1 MIYGIIMAQFRHLK
15 STFDP
20 DGEKVM
26 LKETTTSSPILV
38 FDVSLMNWPTS
49 LDVVIEN
56 REIGGSG
63 VVVFM
68 LSPSV

>member
-1 MIYGIIMAQFRHLK
+1 MSSWPIFRQLK
-15 STFDP
+15 STFDS

-26 LKETTTSSPILV
+26 LKETSISPPILV
-38 FDVSLMNWPTS
+38 DDVSLMNWPTS

>member
-1 MIYGIIMAQFRHLK
+1 MAQFRQLK
-15 STFDP
+15 STFGP

-56 REIGGSG
+56 REIGGSE

-68 LSPSV
+68 LNPSV

>member
-1 MIYGIIMAQFRHLK
+1 MAQFRQLK

-26 LKETTTSSPILV
+26 LKETTTFSPILV

>member
-1 MIYGIIMAQFRHLK
+1 MAQFRQLK

>member
-1 MIYGIIMAQFRHLK
+1 M
-15 STFDP
+15 FDP

>member
-1 MIYGIIMAQFRHLK
+1 MAQFRQLK

-68 LSPSV
+68 LNPSV

>member
-1 MIYGIIMAQFRHLK
+1 MALE
-15 STFDP
+15 SFDP